1 MAGEKYLDGRQ
12 EADLDPEDRAA
23 FREAMAD
30 VEPLVTNKAVPEQ
43 PAPPPVATQRRL
55 ETEQVRLDL
64 ATGASDPEP
73 AETGEE
79 VFWCREGLQ
88 RRLRRRL
95 RTGQV
100 PVEGDLDL
108 HGLRV
113 EEARTSLGTFLHQAL
128 AQGKRCVRVVHGK
141 GLRSPGGEGV
151 LRGKVQK
158 WLSRREEVLAFA
170 SCTPVDGGTGAVYV
184 LLRK

>member
-1 MAGEKYLDGRQ
+1 MAGEKHLDGQ
-12 EADLDPEDRAA
+12 TAELDPEERAV
-23 FREAMAD
+23 FREAVAD
-30 VEPLVTNKAVPEQ
+30 VAPLSTDRAVPER
-43 PAPPPVATQRRL
+43 PAPPPVAAQRER
-55 ETEQVRLDL
+55 EAEQARLDL
-64 ATGASDPEP
+64 ATGAADPEP

-88 RRLRRRL
+88 RRVRRRL

-100 PVEGDLDL
+100 PVEGAIDL

-113 EEARTSLGTFLHQAL
+113 EEARESLGAFLHQSL
-128 AQGKRCVRVVHGK
+128 ARGRRCVRVVHGK

-151 LRGKVQK
+151 LRGKVQR
-158 WLSRREEVLAFA
+158 WLTRRDEVLAFA

-184 LLRK
+184 LLKK